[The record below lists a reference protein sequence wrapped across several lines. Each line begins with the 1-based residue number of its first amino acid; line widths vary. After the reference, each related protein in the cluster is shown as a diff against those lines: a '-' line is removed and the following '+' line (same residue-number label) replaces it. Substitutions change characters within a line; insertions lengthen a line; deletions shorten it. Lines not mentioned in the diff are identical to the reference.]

1 MKYSLKLQ
9 LLIMLFSAPTKS
21 KKASKSIIF
30 YLSETKLPIAF
41 PLTQCLAFPQQLL
54 SNNKPSFFKQQWAS
68 SHQEKQSQ
76 TFRCTN
82 KKSTP
87 LLTLLPA
94 HSVVF
99 SFGFVGAF

>member
-41 PLTQCLAFPQQLL
+41 PLAQCLAFPQKLL
-54 SNNKPSFFKQQWAS
+54 SNNKPSFFKQPWAS

-76 TFRCTN
+76 N
-82 KKSTP
+82 PGLQIKKRHTCSRYCQRTRKNFH
-87 LLTLLPA
+87 LVL
-94 HSVVF
+94 
-99 SFGFVGAF
+99 